1 VICEQREQIGR
12 GGITTPGNLF
22 AAPAFIQRQ
31 TRKQERPMDTT
42 TLVVLIIILFLLFG
56 GGWYGRG
63 RWY

>member
-1 VICEQREQIGR
+1 VARQRRER
-12 GGITTPGNLF
+12 GINQLRWNLF